1 MKSKKEDQLNE
12 LYKPQTF
19 EVKTAPQ
26 QECELTSLEKQNK
39 KISVKFSDEKI
50 EKQGLLSRSK
60 FSCTITCE
68 ELSSNVTRTLE
79 DFEWLKDQLHE
90 KYPLIFIPPLPP
102 KEKSDDPK
110 IKSRYLEKFFNV
122 IIRKKI
128 LRTSPIIQ
136 EFLMLDDKNFNI
148 YKKCLN
154 DNKFNLLL
162 TMENFK
168 SNKPQLKYD
177 FKKEQIYLPEK
188 YIKKLEPTKNMYNSL
203 VQAINQVAND
213 FANLEKHMKEI
224 GDLFGN
230 LNKSAKDTDQSD
242 LTKKVFE
249 KLKTIF
255 SSWSVSYQKQKEFFD
270 QDFKEIFKYI
280 NLELNEL
287 NVIHNQYMKY
297 RNNYETLGIEL
308 INKKEKLFNEKKY
321 NKWEL
326 SKEDE
331 SKLDDFKDNH
341 DEAMKYICK
350 EFSEVVTA
358 QKIEVA
364 CSCNIVMKE
373 FRHVNKYIG
382 EQLKKYF
389 ESLKERNQT
398 IVGDAFN
405 VVKLFNVQIESE
417 N

>member
-12 LYKPQTF
+12 LYKPQIF
-19 EVKTAPQ
+19 EVTPGHQ

-39 KISVKFSDEKI
+39 KISVNFSDEKI
-50 EKQGLLSRSK
+50 EKQGLLSKPK
-60 FSCTITCE
+60 FTCKITCE
-68 ELSSNVTRTLE
+68 ELSSSVVRTLD
-79 DFEWLKDQLHE
+79 DFEWLKDQLNE
-90 KYPLIFIPPLPP
+90 KYPLIFVPPLPP
-102 KEKSDDPK
+102 KEKNEDPK
-110 IKSRYLEKFFNV
+110 IKLRYLEKFFNS

-136 EFLMLDDKNFNI
+136 EFLMLDDKNFNV
-148 YKKCLN
+148 YKKSLN
-154 DNKFNLLL
+154 ENKFNLLL

-177 FKKEQIYLPEK
+177 FKREQIYLPEK
-188 YIKKLEPTKNMYNSL
+188 YIKRLEPTRALYNSL
-203 VQAINQVAND
+203 DQAINQVAND
-213 FANLEKHMKEI
+213 FSNLQKHMKEI
-224 GDLFGN
+224 SDLFGN
-230 LNKSAKDTDQSD
+230 LNKTAKDTDQSD
-242 LTKKVFE
+242 LTKRVYE

-255 SSWSVSYQKQKEFFD
+255 SSWSVSYQKQNEFFE

-287 NVIHNQYMKY
+287 NLIHSQYMKF

-308 INKKEKLFNEKKY
+308 INKREKLFAEKKY

-331 SKLDDFKDNH
+331 LKLDSFKDNH

-350 EFSEVVTA
+350 EFNEVVTA

-389 ESLKERNQT
+389 ETLKERNQT